1 MRGSHAKLRVSI
13 CAYLCTCIVLNEQG
27 DVVEGAKDPELGQD
41 ICTQM
46 YTNMLRLNAM
56 DNIFYDAQR
65 QGRISFYMTSYG
77 EEAIQFGSASA
88 IRQGMHA
95 RLLLH

>member
-1 MRGSHAKLRVSI
+1 MYG
-13 CAYLCTCIVLNEQG
+13 IVLNEQG
-27 DVVEGAKDPELGQD
+27 DVVEGGKDPELGQD

-88 IRQGMHA
+88 IRQGTIVTLA
-95 RLLLH
+95 S

>member
-1 MRGSHAKLRVSI
+1 M
-13 CAYLCTCIVLNEQG
+13 
-27 DVVEGAKDPELGQD
+27 VEGGKDPELGQD

-88 IRQGMHA
+88 IRQGTNSMQCILSNCAHG
-95 RLLLH
+95 R